1 MNITLR
7 LIIGMTLAAAL
18 FATAC
23 GQRSN
28 ETEAATTTNETEAAT
43 TANETGAATVA
54 NRTDAAAK
62 DTEAPVE
69 TAQTS
74 ETPTSTSASTSA
86 YDAVLAKVRELEKV
100 ASSATSRE
108 AAMKS
113 IGEMETLLVGFVG
126 EYPNTTE
133 GNDARFQLGTLY
145 FALQRL
151 DRSIEYMNAFVDASG
166 SQTNDKVGY
175 AHYYLGESYR
185 NSDRFE
191 KAKRHFEIFVDQYSS
206 LNRQLLAAVTMS
218 LNDLDTL
225 KKLTIGGNPIA
236 FDVKGTN
243 GETISLDK
251 YRGKVVLL
259 DFWATWCGPCRVEMP
274 NVVSIH
280 KKYRDKGF
288 EIIGISLDRD
298 RGAMEKYIKSSGME
312 WPQYFDGA
320 GWNNTVAA
328 KYKVRSIPATYLI
341 DRHGKIRYRSL
352 RGRDLE
358 KAVAELLKERA

>member
-7 LIIGMTLAAAL
+7 LIIGMALAATL

-28 ETEAATTTNETEAAT
+28 ETEAATTADKTEVAT
-43 TANETGAATVA
+43 TADETKATATPVE
-54 NRTDAAAK
+54 T
-62 DTEAPVE
+62 PVE

-74 ETPTSTSASTSA
+74 EASAGNSASISA
-86 YDAVLAKVRELEKV
+86 YDAVLAKVRELEKA
-100 ASSATSRE
+100 ASSATSQQ

-145 FALQRL
+145 YALQRSK
-151 DRSIEYMNAFVDASG
+151 RSIEYMNAFVDASG
-166 SQTNDKVGY
+166 GEKSDKVGY
-175 AHYYLGESYR
+175 AHYYLGESYKKA
-185 NSDRFE
+185 DRFK
-191 KAKRHFEIFVDQYSS
+191 KAKKHFEIFVDQYGS
-206 LNRQLLAAVTMS
+206 LNRQLLASVTVS
-218 LNDLDTL
+218 LSDLDTL
-225 KKLTIGGNPIA
+225 KKLAIGGDPIP
-236 FDVKGTN
+236 FEVKGID
-243 GETISLDK
+243 GRALSLEK

-274 NVVSIH
+274 NVVSVH

-288 EIIGISLDRD
+288 EIIGISLDSD
-298 RGAMEKYIKSSGME
+298 RSAMQRYIKSSGME

-320 GWNNTVAA
+320 GWNNSVAA
-328 KYKVRSIPATYLI
+328 KYKVRSIPTTYLI
-341 DRHGKIRYRSL
+341 DRQGKVRYRSL